1 MEDNTRHIYNVI
13 GVITLMLGIAFT
25 IAVFKIM
32 YGLW

>member
-13 GVITLMLGIAFT
+13 GVLTAMLGIAF
-25 IAVFKIM
+25 IIGLFKIW